1 MVNDMSDSVNKSSSE
16 IDESGFDLDSNDGP
30 EKKVTALK
38 RKISAKPSDETSS
51 PERRTSKGVE
61 MFNFKK
67 KPIIAGL
74 VLAGIVGAGGLYW
87 VFSTTKT
94 NDTDFQMTME
104 PIAPSDKAVVSEA
117 PKPASGIGS
126 LSVEQG
132 PDGVSINGHHDL
144 IASMLLQ
151 NYPTREELRQ
161 EISRVRGAD
170 VSKEELD
177 AFLLGVKNN
186 ADDIRQIKA
195 QPGSSVDAAEIR
207 NAIRDIRSMVEQI
220 RNDSEEQKIRIGLMQ
235 EDLDKLKKN
244 SGWYHNR
251 ISKLEGNP
259 VKVAQST
266 KAKSNSTSDARRVE
280 MKAQSAWSVNG
291 ASENLAFIQNI
302 HSGKRLRVTRGFD
315 VPGCGQV
322 TDISPADQKVTTTT
336 CVISN

>member
-1 MVNDMSDSVNKSSSE
+1 MVSDMSNSVSKDSFE
-16 IDESGFDLDSNDGP
+16 IDESGFDLDSNDGK
-30 EKKVTALK
+30 EKKAATPMSEVVAEDVK
-38 RKISAKPSDETSS
+38 A
-51 PERRTSKGVE
+51 RTSGETE
-61 MFNFKK
+61 MVNSKK
-67 KPIIAGL
+67 KPIIAAL

-87 VFSTTKT
+87 GLPT
-94 NDTDFQMTME
+94 NKEIDTGFQMVVE
-104 PIAPSDKAVVSEA
+104 PIESNDKAVISETS
-117 PKPASGIGS
+117 KPDSSIGN
-126 LSVEQG
+126 LSVEQD
-132 PDGVSINGHHDL
+132 PSGVLVNGHHDL

-151 NYPTREELRQ
+151 NYPTREEFRQ
-161 EISRVRGAD
+161 ELSRVRGAD

-177 AFLLGVKNN
+177 VFLLSVKNN

-195 QPGSSVDAAEIR
+195 GAGSSVDAAEVR

-220 RNDSEEQKIRIGLMQ
+220 RNDSEEQKLQIALMQ
-235 EDLDKLKKN
+235 ENIDKFKKN

-259 VKVAQST
+259 LKTAQST
-266 KAKSNSTSDARRVE
+266 NTKANSTSDVRRVE